1 MCCRQAIF
9 RQEFMGEFLTVLLAG
24 LSEGGAR
31 ALVREEALAALHAMA
46 AVDFVAFR
54 RAFLPH
60 FLHSQEGLAPQLV
73 EQLADFPPDMVRKKK
88 EISVVYVYL
97 TLSPCGEHA
106 FAGRSC
112 TKN

>member
-1 MCCRQAIF
+1 
-9 RQEFMGEFLTVLLAG
+9 MGEFLSVLLAG

-60 FLHSQEGLAPQLV
+60 FLHSLPGLAPQHV
-73 EQLADFPPDMVRKKK
+73 EQLADFPPDTVRKTGKFRRRYLCN
-88 EISVVYVYL
+88 SVL
-97 TLSPCGEHA
+97 QK
-106 FAGRSC
+106 RI
-112 TKN
+112 